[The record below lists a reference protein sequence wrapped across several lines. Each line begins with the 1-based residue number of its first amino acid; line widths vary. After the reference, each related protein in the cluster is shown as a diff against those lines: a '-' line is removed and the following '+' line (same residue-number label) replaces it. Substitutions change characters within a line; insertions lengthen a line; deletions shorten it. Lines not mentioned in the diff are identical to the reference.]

1 MLNKLQLD
9 QLRSKNFFLSNTFFQ
24 LENEHNGQWH
34 YDSNNEVDQLVST
47 AVKRRIQVGNKRLE
61 LVKDGKPYGQK
72 TDLPRAD

>member
-9 QLRSKNFFLSNTFFQ
+9 QLRSKNFFSQTLFFQ

-47 AVKRRIQVGNKRLE
+47 TVKRSVQVSNKRLE